1 MLINLSCCYLCA
13 SRPLIVYT
21 AGCDAST
28 LGAFATRKPYMVRTV
43 GTVVAGVTSKPLNA
57 FIEMG
62 YYTAVQNTKPGQ
74 VPKIYPDDHSTQS
87 RGKKV
92 WLDYSVKYKKI
103 TIMYWD
109 QHSARRSLH
118 KKLARPRISQV
129 LQHRICIWYIRRF
142 RGNRMAPCRP
152 DISTHGM
159 VAAYATHSPIHGL
172 LSTLDD
178 LMWKA

>member
-1 MLINLSCCYLCA
+1 
-13 SRPLIVYT
+13 
-21 AGCDAST
+21 
-28 LGAFATRKPYMVRTV
+28 MVRTV

-62 YYTAVQNTKPGQ
+62 YDTAVQNTKPGQ

-109 QHSARRSLH
+109 QHSARPSSHTKFSVAQTKPSTTVPYLH
-118 KKLARPRISQV
+118 LVYQEVPRQQNDTVSARYLHTWNGS
-129 LQHRICIWYIRRF
+129 CIRH
-142 RGNRMAPCRP
+142 P
-152 DISTHGM
+152 
-159 VAAYATHSPIHGL
+159 YADAWFALYG